1 MSRNLFH
8 VTFFILLINLCTP
21 ALPPQI
27 KVCEEKSPRLAECLK
42 NSIESLRPL
51 LKTGKIAPGFVID
64 GLDPFLLGDISFSQ
78 GFEVS
83 LFNVKVF
90 GASNLKIEKIRINTE
105 SFKIELVAF
114 MPKITTESFYAMRWK
129 ISLLDIKG
137 QGNAYTI
144 LENVKIVLKLTG
156 TDYQRQGA
164 TYLKIDNVQL
174 KIQPQSIKL
183 RFDNLFNG
191 NKALEDVGNEVINQ
205 NVHLLSANMLPLV
218 EQAIGA
224 RIFKVA
230 NQVFEKAPRSEFFP

>member
-1 MSRNLFH
+1 MAKKNLFH
-8 VTFFILLINLCTP
+8 VTVFIFLINLCTP
-21 ALPPQI
+21 AL
-27 KVCEEKSPRLAECLK
+27 RLE
-42 NSIESLRPL
+42 
-51 LKTGKIAPGFVID
+51 
-64 GLDPFLLGDISFSQ
+64 PFFLGDIVFNQ

-83 LFNVKVF
+83 LFNIKAY

-114 MPKITTESFYAMRWK
+114 MPKITTESTYAISWK

-137 QGNAYTI
+137 QGNAYAI
-144 LENVKIVLKLTG
+144 LENVKSILKLTG
-156 TDYQRQGA
+156 SNYQRQGA
-164 TYLKIDNVQL
+164 TYLKIDKVQL
-174 KIQPQSIKL
+174 KIQPQSTKL